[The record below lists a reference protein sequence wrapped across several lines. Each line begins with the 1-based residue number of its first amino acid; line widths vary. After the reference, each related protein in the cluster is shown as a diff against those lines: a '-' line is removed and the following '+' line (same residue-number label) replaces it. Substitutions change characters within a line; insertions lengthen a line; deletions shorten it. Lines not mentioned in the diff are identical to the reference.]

1 MLENAL
7 NLRATKIYDTIYDE
21 NGKEQHKL
29 NGPATEE
36 AQAKQR
42 MIEDAFKD
50 WIFNDRERRERLVA
64 LYNEKFNC
72 IRPREYDGSHI
83 QFFGMNPEIAL
94 RPHQRNAIAHILY
107 GHNTLL
113 AHVVGAGKTY
123 EMVAAAM
130 EKKRLGLC
138 SKTLVAVPNHLT
150 GQFASEALKL
160 YPNANILVTTQR
172 DFEKT
177 NRKRFC
183 AKIATGNYD
192 IVVIG
197 HSQFEKIPLSDA
209 RKAEFIRKQIDELEI
224 VYATTPRMKGV
235 VFMKKS
241 IVALGIVLA
250 LSGCAAAADETLAA
264 EPAALVEI
272 SPATEETAQP
282 VEAAATAEPAQT
294 ATPAPTPEPTQA
306 PTPAPT
312 AEPTA
317 VPTAEPTQAPVEE
330 TIAATPAQIS
340 MSYGAVPFDLAAGT
354 EQWWSIDSS
363 DSAYWAVQENI
374 NAIRAAAGL
383 SPLAMDGGLSA
394 AADARCESFVAGGA
408 FDHSGMTTR
417 SEICAAGPIGSA
429 SSVCSYW
436 QNSPAHYAN
445 ITNASFTSMGVACW
459 FCSTVEGQY
468 TYWTVTFN

>member
-1 MLENAL
+1 
-7 NLRATKIYDTIYDE
+7 
-21 NGKEQHKL
+21 
-29 NGPATEE
+29 
-36 AQAKQR
+36 
-42 MIEDAFKD
+42 
-50 WIFNDRERRERLVA
+50 
-64 LYNEKFNC
+64 
-72 IRPREYDGSHI
+72 
-83 QFFGMNPEIAL
+83 
-94 RPHQRNAIAHILY
+94 
-107 GHNTLL
+107 
-113 AHVVGAGKTY
+113 
-123 EMVAAAM
+123 
-130 EKKRLGLC
+130 
-138 SKTLVAVPNHLT
+138 
-150 GQFASEALKL
+150 
-160 YPNANILVTTQR
+160 
-172 DFEKT
+172 
-177 NRKRFC
+177 
-183 AKIATGNYD
+183 
-192 IVVIG
+192 
-197 HSQFEKIPLSDA
+197 
-209 RKAEFIRKQIDELEI
+209 
-224 VYATTPRMKGV
+224 
-235 VFMKKS
+235 MKKS

-250 LSGCAAAADETLAA
+250 LSGCAATADETLAA

-294 ATPAPTPEPTQA
+294 ATPEPTPEPTQA

-330 TIAATPAQIS
+330 TVAATPAQVS

-417 SEICAAGPIGSA
+417 SEICAAGPISSA

-459 FCSTVEGQY
+459 FCSTAEGQY

>member
-1 MLENAL
+1 
-7 NLRATKIYDTIYDE
+7 
-21 NGKEQHKL
+21 
-29 NGPATEE
+29 
-36 AQAKQR
+36 
-42 MIEDAFKD
+42 MIKD
-50 WIFNDRERRERLVA
+50 R
-64 LYNEKFNC
+64 
-72 IRPREYDGSHI
+72 
-83 QFFGMNPEIAL
+83 
-94 RPHQRNAIAHILY
+94 
-107 GHNTLL
+107 
-113 AHVVGAGKTY
+113 
-123 EMVAAAM
+123 
-130 EKKRLGLC
+130 
-138 SKTLVAVPNHLT
+138 
-150 GQFASEALKL
+150 
-160 YPNANILVTTQR
+160 
-172 DFEKT
+172 KT
-177 NRKRFC
+177 NR
-183 AKIATGNYD
+183 
-192 IVVIG
+192 
-197 HSQFEKIPLSDA
+197 
-209 RKAEFIRKQIDELEI
+209 IRDHPKDERSSFYE
-224 VYATTPRMKGV
+224 
-235 VFMKKS
+235 KS

-272 SPATEETAQP
+272 SPATEETAQS

-294 ATPAPTPEPTQA
+294 A
-306 PTPAPT
+306 TPAPT

-330 TIAATPAQIS
+330 TVTATPAQVG
-340 MSYGAVPFDLAAGT
+340 MSYGVVPFDLAAGT

-374 NAIRAAAGL
+374 NAIRAAVGL

-445 ITNASFTSMGVACW
+445 ITNASFTSMGVGCW
-459 FCSTVEGQY
+459 FCSTAEGQY